1 MPVSNDIFDFS
12 DHYMVYLGNRDCARG
27 VYEHLLTAKG
37 GVSFHF
43 QLYENTVSFLGTST
57 SDFFKMSCLLGC
69 IVR

>member
-1 MPVSNDIFDFS
+1 MPVSNDILDFS

-43 QLYENTVSFLGTST
+43 
-57 SDFFKMSCLLGC
+57 
-69 IVR
+69 